1 MVDWYTK
8 AVLTVIAAALVALAL
23 RDIVGSLGAQ
33 GREIQRVQIC
43 DSYGLHCRWPAR
55 LFSVAKCLNWLAL
68 RIYVIGKLR
77 VFHVIGK
84 FYVCPRDA

>member
-43 DSYGLHCRWPAR
+43 DSYGLHCAMIDPATAS
-55 LFSVAKCLNWLAL
+55 LSVSS
-68 RIYVIGKLR
+68 R
-77 VFHVIGK
+77 
-84 FYVCPRDA
+84 